1 MYHYSDTT
9 CILFLRVRGFSQ
21 YVGYISQTCTYCL
34 YFGWIDVSENIL
46 KLLPR
51 LLLTFTF
58 LWQPYLRLQ
67 QKFIIPR
74 FNEWYFHIFW
84 LHSLYVF
91 LLYLPTLFE
100 EKLIEFSLKLPRQC
114 FPLGSIIETSVKRIP
129 SPCPP
134 SIFKVCKIP
143 GDGTLLV
150 FGLGTPLRHRNPLPY
165 TRP

>member
-1 MYHYSDTT
+1 MGREDGDYKIKLKPQHTLNSVCKTTSYKPLSPCLCRQHSTRTTYRIKPIWKKIIFMYHYSDTT

-46 KLLPR
+46 TLLPR

-91 LLYLPTLFE
+91 LL
-100 EKLIEFSLKLPRQC
+100 
-114 FPLGSIIETSVKRIP
+114 
-129 SPCPP
+129 
-134 SIFKVCKIP
+134 
-143 GDGTLLV
+143 
-150 FGLGTPLRHRNPLPY
+150 
-165 TRP
+165 